1 MSAPVLFQFLP
12 PLLPSEYQALTESI
26 RTHGV
31 QVPVL
36 VDESGAIIDG
46 HHRDQIAAELGI
58 RCPREVRSG
67 LTDTEKRSLAI
78 TLNRDR
84 RHLTQE
90 QKRALASESVKAD
103 PQLSDREHARR
114 VGVSHVTVAKLREG
128 LTQSGQ
134 IDHFSERIDP
144 RTGKASQPAAK
155 PKPVERIDP
164 TTGEIVGGST
174 IATREGVVIAEQ
186 RQVQADRRPP
196 LRNGFRDAA
205 LDLGK
210 LVARFERLVADDRLA
225 RNKNEVARYA
235 NDLTRASEALQRLAD
250 QLTN

>member
-58 RCPREVRSG
+58 KCPREVRSG

-114 VGVSHVTVAKLREG
+114 VGVTHPTVAKIRAELEAEG
-128 LTQSGQ
+128 GLESVTNRLMPSG
-134 IDHFSERIDP
+134 
-144 RTGKASQPAAK
+144 KPAPGPK
-155 PKPVERIDP
+155 PKPVERIDS

-225 RNKNEVARYA
+225 RNKSEVARYA